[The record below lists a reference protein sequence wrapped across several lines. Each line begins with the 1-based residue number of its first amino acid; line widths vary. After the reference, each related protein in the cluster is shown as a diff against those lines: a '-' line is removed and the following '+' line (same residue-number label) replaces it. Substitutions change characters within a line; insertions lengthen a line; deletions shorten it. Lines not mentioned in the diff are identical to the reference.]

1 VCDCVCVCLCVGRF
15 ERHRRDTGD
24 LIGTI
29 KEFFERVGVTKIK
42 FKPAYNP
49 YTEPSMEVFAYHEV
63 LVRRRHAIVRAQLV
77 LCSTSGWKSATGACA
92 RVQQPTRALT
102 ALSQRHVQT

>member
-1 VCDCVCVCLCVGRF
+1 M
-15 ERHRRDTGD
+15 RRPTSAHTSHIHTHVRAGD

-29 KEFFERVGVTKIK
+29 KEFFVRVGVTKIK

-63 LVRRRHAIVRAQLV
+63 LVRVTRRVWYVCVRLIY
-77 LCSTSGWKSATGACA
+77 AC
-92 RVQQPTRALT
+92 
-102 ALSQRHVQT
+102 SQRKWVEIGNR